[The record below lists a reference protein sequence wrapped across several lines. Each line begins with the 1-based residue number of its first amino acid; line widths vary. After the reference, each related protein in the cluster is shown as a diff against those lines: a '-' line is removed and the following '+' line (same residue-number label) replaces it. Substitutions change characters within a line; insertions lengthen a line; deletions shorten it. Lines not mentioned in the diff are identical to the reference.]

1 MEGIELEKVI
11 DASPTWIKKRFGET
25 YPVKKSNVINII
37 RGIFESYVEV
47 QDTAF
52 AEVWNQIFINTS
64 TGNNLTKHGN
74 VSLFPLVVPRLGLSD
89 DDYRNQLSMFKS
101 VVAMG
106 STVQAVISFV
116 ESKGF
121 TVYRVSYM
129 YNTDFDCELGG
140 NRDGE
145 TGRLLFSLSRERYRN
160 YSYYIEIAEIGTP
173 ESELEKLEE
182 TMKYIRKVNH
192 FVYVRNRGL

>member
-1 MEGIELEKVI
+1 MEGIELQKVI

-25 YPVKKSNVINII
+25 RLVKPSNVINLV
-37 RGIFESYVEV
+37 RGIFQSYVDL

-52 AEVWNQIFINTS
+52 AEVWDQIFINTS
-64 TGNNLTKHGN
+64 TGGNLTMHGS
-74 VSLFPLVVPRLGLSD
+74 VSLFPLVVPRLGLTDSE
-89 DDYRNQLSMFKS
+89 YRDQLSMFKA

-106 STVQAVISFV
+106 STVQAMSSFV
-116 ESKGF
+116 ESEGL

-160 YSYYIEIAEIGTP
+160 YSYYIEVTEVM
-173 ESELEKLEE
+173 SEADITALEN

-192 FVYVRNRGL
+192 FVYVRNRGV

>member
-1 MEGIELEKVI
+1 MEGIALEKVI
-11 DASPTWIKKRFGET
+11 AASPTWIKKRFGET
-25 YPVKKSNVINII
+25 RLVKKSNVIDII
-37 RGIFESYVEV
+37 RGIFESYVDV

-52 AEVWNQIFINTS
+52 AEVWDQIFINTA
-64 TGNNLTKHGN
+64 TGDNLTRHGE
-74 VSLFPLVVPRLGLSD
+74 VSLFPLVVPRLGLTDSE
-89 DDYRNQLSMFKS
+89 YRDQLAMFKA

-106 STVQAVISFV
+106 STVQAMSSFV
-116 ESKGF
+116 ESQGF
-121 TVYRVSYM
+121 TVFRVSYM

-160 YSYYIEIAEIGTP
+160 YSYYIEIAEVGTA
-173 ESELEKLEE
+173 ETELEKLEE

-192 FVYVRNRGL
+192 FVYVRNRGV